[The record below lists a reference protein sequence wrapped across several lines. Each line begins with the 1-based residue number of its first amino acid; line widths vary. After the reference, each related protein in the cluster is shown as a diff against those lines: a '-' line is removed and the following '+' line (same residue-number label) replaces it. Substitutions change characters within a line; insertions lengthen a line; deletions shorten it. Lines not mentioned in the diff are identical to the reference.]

1 MGRMKDI
8 AIGLMLQ
15 ADKEEPN
22 DQELRMLMDNFKPS
36 HPLGEPPSAEELQA
50 ELDELQA
57 HAVSPPRIDLKPEV
71 KVYLLMR
78 NGFPYR
84 SYTDRA
90 LSFYECWVCTMGD
103 EKLGA
108 DEPDDYYVVEIMH
121 DTSTYTGE

>member
-15 ADKEEPN
+15 ADQEEPN
-22 DQELRMLMDNFKPS
+22 DHELRMLMDNFQPK
-36 HPLGEPPSAEELQA
+36 GEPSSEELQA

-71 KVYLLMR
+71 KVYLLMK

>member
-15 ADKEEPN
+15 ADQEEPN

-36 HPLGEPPSAEELQA
+36 SEELQA

-57 HAVSPPRIDLKPEV
+57 HEVSPPSVSVKPEV

-90 LSFYECWVCTMGD
+90 LAFYECWVCTMGD